1 MEKLRQ
7 FLKCYSFLYKKGLAH
22 RDLKPQNILVKK
34 GKMKITDF
42 GSAKEQT
49 DKTERTNLHTPNYAS
64 PQQII
69 NSDHTDKCDVY
80 ALGCML
86 FQFFVGVPP
95 AKA

>member
-1 MEKLRQ
+1 MEMLRE

-49 DKTERTNLHTPNYAS
+49 DKTERKNLLTPKYAS
-64 PQQII
+64 PQQCKGR
-69 NSDHTDKCDVY
+69 DHTDKCDVY

-86 FQFFVGVPP
+86 FQFFVGVTP
-95 AKA
+95 K

>member
-1 MEKLRQ
+1 MEMLRE

-49 DKTERTNLHTPNYAS
+49 DKTERKNLLTPKYAS
-64 PQQII
+64 PQQCKGR
-69 NSDHTDKCDVY
+69 DHTDKCDVY

-86 FQFFVGVPP
+86 FQFFVGLTP
-95 AKA
+95 K